1 MHSEMKI
8 VIIGLGAAGFAAAM
22 AAKKT
27 NKDAEIVIIDKKDYD
42 LGHPCG
48 IPFYLEGKIKGLK
61 DLNHELNLEKMD
73 IKKYSN
79 SEVLSIDTENKE
91 VLFNSDSQNKKEN
104 YDKLVIAAGASP
116 VMLPVEG
123 IENACKALDVDD
135 VAKVKKDI
143 KKIKKAVVIGA
154 GAIGLEIAAAL
165 KENNVDVSVVD
176 IMNNVLPNLIDPDM
190 AEVIEDY
197 LKENGIRLLLGKKIK
212 KIEKDR
218 VILEDE
224 TLDSDC
230 VMLAAGIKPNIDL
243 IRNAKIKAGKGIMVN
258 NKMETNVKDVYA
270 AGDCSQQISL
280 INKKPFDSR
289 LATTAFKQG
298 TIAGINAAGGDAEYV
313 GVLGAFVSKVKDLEI
328 AVTGFSGNYAEKNN
342 YKVVSG
348 KAFAPMRPGWYS
360 ESPRLTVKL
369 IADKKDGKILG
380 GQAVGEEG
388 AASRINIISTAI
400 KAGFTLKELA
410 ELELAYCPAVSDVKD
425 VLVMAAEIGLR
436 RLK

>member
-1 MHSEMKI
+1 MKL

-22 AAKKT
+22 AARKT
-27 NKDAEIVIIDKKDYD
+27 NKDVEVVIIDKKDYD

-48 IPFYLEGKIKGLK
+48 IPFYLEGKIKNLK
-61 DLNHELNLEKMD
+61 DLNHNLNLENMN

-79 SEVLSIDTENKE
+79 SEVISIDTENKE
-91 VLFNSDSQNKKEN
+91 VLFNSNNENKKEN
-104 YDKLVIAAGASP
+104 YDKLIIAAGASP

-123 IENACKALDVDD
+123 IENTCKTLDVDD
-135 VAKVKKDI
+135 IAKVKKDI

-176 IMNNVLPNLIDPDM
+176 IMNNVLPNLIDSDM

-197 LKENGIRLLLGKKIK
+197 LKENGIKLLLGKKIK
-212 KIEKDR
+212 KIEKDK
-218 VILEDE
+218 VILEDGA
-224 TLDSDC
+224 LDCDC
-230 VMLAAGIKPNIDL
+230 VMLAAGIKPNVDL
-243 IRNAKIKAGKGIMVN
+243 IRNTKIKAEKGIIVN
-258 NKMETNVKDVYA
+258 NKMETNAKDVYA
-270 AGDCSQQISL
+270 AGDCTQQVSFID
-280 INKKPFDSR
+280 KKPFDSR

-298 TIAGINAAGGDAEYV
+298 TIAGINAVGGDAKYE
-313 GVLGAFVSKVKDLEI
+313 GVLGSFVSKVNELEI
-328 AVTGFSGNYAEKNN
+328 AATGFSGNYAEKNN

-348 KAFAPMRPGWYS
+348 KASAPIRPGWYS

-369 IADKKDGKILG
+369 IADKKGKILG
-380 GQAVGEEG
+380 GQAIGEEG

-400 KAGFTLKELA
+400 KAGFTLNDLA

-425 VLVMAAEIGLR
+425 VLIMAAEIGLR
-436 RLK
+436 RIKK

>member
-1 MHSEMKI
+1 MKL

-27 NKDAEIVIIDKKDYD
+27 SKDIEVVIIDKKEYD

-48 IPFYLEGKIKGLK
+48 IPFYLEGKIKNLK
-61 DLNHELNLEKMD
+61 DLNHDLNLKNMN
-73 IKKYSN
+73 IKKHSN

-91 VLFNSDSQNKKEN
+91 VLFRIGNEDKKEK
-104 YDKLVIAAGASP
+104 YDKLVIAAGALP

-165 KENNVDVSVVD
+165 KENKVDVTVVD
-176 IMNNVLPNLIDPDM
+176 IMNNVLPNLIDSDM

-197 LKENGIRLLLGKKIK
+197 LKEHGIRLLLGKKIK
-212 KIEKDR
+212 KIEKDK
-218 VILEDE
+218 VTLEDE

-243 IRNAKIKAGKGIMVN
+243 IRNTKIKAEKGIIVD
-258 NKMETNVKDVYA
+258 NKMETNVKEVYA
-270 AGDCSQQISL
+270 AGDCSQQVSL
-280 INKKPFDSR
+280 INKKPFNSR

-298 TIAGINAAGGDAEYV
+298 TVAGINAAGGDAKYE
-313 GVLGAFVSKVKDLEI
+313 GVLGSFVSKVKELEI
-328 AVTGFSGNYAEKNN
+328 AVTGFSSSYAEKNN
-342 YKVVSG
+342 YKVVAG
-348 KAFAPMRPGWYS
+348 KASAPMRPGWYS
-360 ESPRLTVKL
+360 ESPRLTVKI
-369 IADKKDGKILG
+369 IANKKDGKILG

-400 KAGFTLKELA
+400 KAGFTLKELT

-425 VLVMAAEIGLR
+425 VLILAAEIGLR
-436 RLK
+436 KIFKR